1 MGVQFMKIR
10 NKFVLI
16 FTIFAIVPLIL
27 SGIIVNSIIQDS
39 NRKDAYGRLREE
51 LVVAQNSMQ
60 GNIEMLKNIALD
72 SQNDELLI
80 RYLNENNSAEL
91 KSKVSDKYEKT
102 IKKYGVFAN
111 VIIINK
117 DVKRLTDGLKSG
129 IENTDTPIQDYV
141 LKTKETKQ
149 LVVSD
154 IKKSNTTGKSIFA
167 ICVPIFN
174 DEKQILGYV
183 TYSADLE
190 KLSEKYVTNIKM
202 GASGYI
208 FVIDKEG
215 TVVMH
220 PNKEEIF
227 QKNFLNS
234 SISKDI
240 LEKKTG
246 VSEYEYNGVKKLV
259 AYNEDKDMGLIYL
272 ANIPTS
278 EFMETSKTVV
288 ELMLTIM
295 VIVLI
300 VSSIS
305 ALLISKKLT
314 NSINNVVKAMGSVAE
329 GDFTTKVNIKSKDEI
344 GIMGSKINDTM
355 DHLRF
360 SISGVKENSLN
371 VNNMSN
377 TLANNSKEMTVAASE
392 VASAI
397 GEIANGA
404 MDQTRELLDITKELD
419 MFNAELEDIHNKIS
433 NVNTSSKY
441 AEDKAALGKDYIKS
455 LTTSIDKIKQSFSV
469 VYTKINGLGSTVS
482 EIGKITDSIN
492 EISEQTNLL
501 ALNAA
506 IEAARAGEQGKGFAV
521 VADEVRKLAE
531 ESSKASGEIM
541 NLINLVSG
549 ETKEVIDTSKQMD
562 SLIVEQANVVEKTI
576 QSFDNILE
584 SVRNITPMVDE
595 TYNSVKNAIKAKDTV
610 VKKIEGIASVAEEVS
625 ASTEEISA
633 SAEEM
638 LSSIQ
643 EVSEIASQLD
653 KSVDDLISKVD
664 GFKVE

>member
-595 TYNSVKNAIKAKDTV
+595 TYSSVKNAIKAKDTV
-610 VKKIEGIASVAEEVS
+610 VRKIEGIASVAEEVS

-643 EVSEIASQLD
+643 DVSEIASQLD

>member
-1 MGVQFMKIR
+1 MKLK

-16 FTIFAIVPLIL
+16 FTIFAILPLIV
-27 SGIIVNSIIQDS
+27 SGIIVNSIIQNS
-39 NRKDAYGRLREE
+39 NRKDAYARLKEE
-51 LVVAQNSMQ
+51 LLVSQNSMQ
-60 GNIEMLKNIALD
+60 GNIEMIKNIALD

-80 RYLNENNSAEL
+80 RYLNENNSTEL
-91 KSKVSDKYEKT
+91 KSKVSDRYEQ
-102 IKKYGVFAN
+102 IMKKYGVFAN
-111 VIIINK
+111 IIIINK
-117 DVKRLTDGLKSG
+117 DEKRLTDGLKSG

-141 LKTKETKQ
+141 FKTKETKQ

-154 IKKSNTTGKSIFA
+154 IKKSNSTGKSIFA
-167 ICVPIFN
+167 ICVPILN
-174 DEKQILGYV
+174 SEKQILGYV
-183 TYSADLE
+183 TYSTDLE

-202 GASGYI
+202 GESGYV
-208 FVIDKEG
+208 FAIDKEG
-215 TVVMH
+215 TTVMH
-220 PNKEEIF
+220 PKQEEIF
-227 QKNFLNS
+227 QKNFLNI
-234 SISKDI
+234 SISKEVLD
-240 LEKKTG
+240 KKTG
-246 VSEYEYNGVKKLV
+246 ISEYEYNGVKKLV
-259 AYNEDKDMGLIYL
+259 AYNEDKGMGLIYL

-288 ELMLTIM
+288 NLMLTII
-295 VIVLI
+295 VIVVI
-300 VSSIS
+300 VSGIV
-305 ALLISKKLT
+305 AILISRNLT

-329 GDFTTKVNIKSKDEI
+329 GDFTTKVKIKSKDEI

-371 VNNMSN
+371 VNNLSN
-377 TLANNSKEMTVAASE
+377 TLAQNSKEMTVAASE

-404 MDQTRELLDITKELD
+404 VDQTRELLDITKQLD
-419 MFNAELEDIHNKIS
+419 MFNAELDDIHNKIS

-441 AEDKAALGKDYIKS
+441 AEDKAALGKDYIES
-455 LTTSIDKIKQSFSV
+455 LTTSIDKIKQSFSL

-541 NLINLVSG
+541 NLISLVSG

-584 SVRNITPMVDE
+584 SVRKITPMVDE
-595 TYNSVKNAIKAKDTV
+595 TFGSVKNAIKAKDIV
-610 VKKIEGIASVAEEVS
+610 VHKIEGIASVAEEVS

-638 LSSIQ
+638 LSSIE
-643 EVSEIASQLD
+643 EVSGIASQLD

-664 GFKVE
+664 GFKVN

>member
-1 MGVQFMKIR
+1 MKIR

-595 TYNSVKNAIKAKDTV
+595 TYSSVKNAIKAKDTV
-610 VKKIEGIASVAEEVS
+610 VRKIEGIASVAEEVS

-643 EVSEIASQLD
+643 DVSEIASQLD

>member
-1 MGVQFMKIR
+1 MKLK

-16 FTIFAIVPLIL
+16 FTIFAILPLIV
-27 SGIIVNSIIQDS
+27 SGIIVNSIIQNS
-39 NRKDAYGRLREE
+39 NRKDAYGRLKEE

-72 SQNDELLI
+72 SQRDELLSS
-80 RYLNENNSAEL
+80 YLNDNVSTEL
-91 KSKVSDKYEKT
+91 KSKVTDKYGDIVKR
-102 IKKYGVFAN
+102 YGVLAN
-111 VIIINK
+111 IIIISG
-117 DVKRLTDGLKSG
+117 DEKRLTDGLNSGVDKDKSPMP
-129 IENTDTPIQDYV
+129 EYLPKV
-141 LKTKETKQ
+141 KETKQ
-149 LVVSD
+149 LVVSN
-154 IKKSNTTGKSIFA
+154 IRKSNSTGKSIFA
-167 ICVPIFN
+167 ICVPILDN
-174 DEKQILGYV
+174 EKQILGYII
-183 TYSADLE
+183 YSVDLE

-208 FVIDKEG
+208 FVINSEG
-215 TVVMH
+215 ITLMH

-227 QKNFLNS
+227 QKNFLNV
-234 SISKDI
+234 SISKEVLD
-240 LEKKTG
+240 KKAG
-246 VSEYEYNGVKKLV
+246 IGEYEYNGVKKLV
-259 AYNEDKDMGLIYL
+259 AYNGDKDMGLIYL

-300 VSSIS
+300 ISSIA

-314 NSINNVVKAMGSVAE
+314 NSIKNVVKAMGSVAE

-355 DHLRF
+355 DRLRF

-371 VNNMSN
+371 VNNLSN
-377 TLANNSKEMTVAASE
+377 TLAQNSKEMTVAASE

-404 MDQTRELLDITKELD
+404 VDQTRELLDITKQLD
-419 MFNAELEDIHNKIS
+419 MFNAELDDIHNKIS

-441 AEDKAALGKDYIKS
+441 AEDKAALGKDYIES
-455 LTTSIDKIKQSFSV
+455 LTTSIEKIKQSFSL

-541 NLINLVSG
+541 SLINLVSG

-584 SVRNITPMVDE
+584 SVRKISPMVDE
-595 TYNSVKNAIKAKDTV
+595 TYGSVKNAIKAKDIV
-610 VKKIEGIASVAEEVS
+610 VNKIEGIASVAEEVS

-638 LSSIQ
+638 LSSIE
-643 EVSEIASQLD
+643 EVSGIASQLD